1 MNTHEKINEMLAGY
15 LLGDLSDSQSSEV
28 EAHLTECQ
36 DCTGQAQRLRA
47 VLKSTSQMSQ
57 LSADERACESARKA
71 LFETIGTDQSKQPTS
86 RPTVSLESL
95 WRTIMKGRMTKL
107 AAAAVI
113 IIAVL
118 IGINQFGGSIDG
130 ASVAWADVAER
141 FESVSFFN
149 VTIYLG
155 WGPYAQDQKL
165 EFHKIEQ
172 WKSENGR
179 TRTHSGNEVIFA
191 EFVDGNSVVVAF
203 DSSTKQPLNADRI
216 AKLANSFHG
225 FLRTKGEFS
234 LDTVLMGF
242 PSDDT
247 GITPV
252 DTADTAASKETVLFE
267 LKHKTIPTIQYSIWA
282 LRKSKLPVR
291 ASFSDTKTKVY
302 ADMLY
307 AVQLF
312 GKERR

>member
-1 MNTHEKINEMLAGY
+1 MFEKVLAA
-15 LLGDLSDSQSSEV
+15 QEQAI
-28 EAHLTECQ
+28 E
-36 DCTGQAQRLRA
+36 TGSAQ
-47 VLKSTSQMSQ
+47 
-57 LSADERACESARKA
+57 CEPKA
-71 LFETIGTDQSKQPTS
+71 
-86 RPTVSLESL
+86 
-95 WRTIMKGRMTKL
+95 WRTIMKNRMTKL
-107 AAAAVI
+107 AAAVVI

-172 WKSENGR
+172 WKSENGQ

-234 LDTVLMGF
+234 LDTVLMDF
-242 PSDDT
+242 PSDDK

-282 LRKSKLPVR
+282 LRKSKLPLR

-302 ADMLY
+302 ADMLFNY
-307 AVQLF
+307 S
-312 GKERR
+312 ERKDAKFFDPEAFTSQQTDGQDRQ